1 MRRSGKMPY
10 PANDQGEHMHV
21 IGAGLPRTGTLSQKL
36 ALEELG
42 LGPCYHW
49 VNLISDL
56 DAVELW
62 HRALDGDD
70 VFEEILTGHDSTVD
84 WPGGFFYGELAERYP
99 EAKVLL
105 SVRDAEAW
113 EHSYRQTIW
122 NFTRGDSL
130 ISHLSDA
137 RREIDPRW
145 RRYLELVDRMLWSE
159 RSPFGLGDEP
169 EEMIA
174 QMEAHNDA
182 VRHAIAPERLL
193 VWRVTDGWEPLCEF
207 LEVAVPEVPL
217 PHANDAETF
226 RGRVADAALDAL
238 FEWRKT
244 GAGAPES

>member
-1 MRRSGKMPY
+1 M
-10 PANDQGEHMHV
+10 

-36 ALEELG
+36 ALEQLG

-62 HRALDGDD
+62 HRALDGED
-70 VFEEILTGHDSTVD
+70 VFEQILAGHNSSVD
-84 WPGGFFYGELAERYP
+84 WPGGFFYRELAELYP

-105 SVRDAEAW
+105 SVRDADAW

-159 RSPFGLGDEP
+159 RSPFGAGDSP
-169 EEMIA
+169 EQMKA
-174 QMEAHNDA
+174 QMEAHNEA
-182 VRHAIAPERLL
+182 VRQAIAPERLL
-193 VWRVTDGWEPLCEF
+193 VWRVTEGWGPLCEF
-207 LEVAVPEVPL
+207 LDVAAPEDQL

-238 FEWRKT
+238 NAWRQEQPP
-244 GAGAPES
+244 G